1 MKISSIQDNSMFY
14 NFSNKSFFRKEM
26 ADSGIFPRGTIIKK
40 VYSYNFEYENKE
52 VSVVFLNYGHYQ
64 QTGAD
69 HSCALELRNDFARQ
83 LLEIDTPT
91 PSPVNYYGCLFNDK
105 SS

>member
-1 MKISSIQDNSMFY
+1 
-14 NFSNKSFFRKEM
+14 M

-69 HSCALELRNDFARQ
+69 HSCALEMRNDFAKQ
-83 LLEIDTPT
+83 LLEMDTPT
-91 PSPVNYYGCLFNDK
+91 PSPVKYYQFLVNDK

>member
-83 LLEIDTPT
+83 LLEMDTPT
-91 PSPVNYYGCLFNDK
+91 PSPVNYYQFLLNDK